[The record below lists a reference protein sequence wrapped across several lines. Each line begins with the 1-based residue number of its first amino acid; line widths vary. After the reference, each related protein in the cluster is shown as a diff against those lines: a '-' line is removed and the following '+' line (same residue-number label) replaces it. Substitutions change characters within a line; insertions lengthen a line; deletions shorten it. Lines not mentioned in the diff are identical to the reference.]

1 MGLRQDKQQRQRIEI
16 IENAIALFRERGFG
30 GVKVRE
36 IAARSLVSEATFF
49 NYFGSKEAVLC
60 EWARAAVDHAL
71 DGAAK
76 GTGPLRREVRKL
88 ARQIASAVMADEA
101 LMREAWQRQRISP
114 GPAQERGRP
123 TRSNGALRLVEAAR
137 RNGEVRGDVAPELLA
152 DLLRSTLEATLAHW
166 LDRPLAGHSPGAASA
181 SHRASHQARAAP
193 QAASQAAS
201 QAQAQPPAQS
211 LAASLSGA
219 ADLLLD
225 AYRKRNERVRAGAS
239 AARASQP
246 TAAR

>member
-30 GVKVRE
+30 AVKVRE

-60 EWARAAVDHAL
+60 EWGRAAVDHAL

-76 GTGPLRREVRKL
+76 GTGPLRREVREL

-114 GPAQERGRP
+114 GAAQERGRP
-123 TRSNGALRLVEAAR
+123 ARSNGALRLVEAAR

-166 LDRPLAGHSPGAASA
+166 LDRPVAAGHSPGAASV
-181 SHRASHQARAAP
+181 SHRAPHQARAAP
-193 QAASQAAS
+193 QA
-201 QAQAQPPAQS
+201 QAQAQPHAQPPAQS